1 MPSSGKR
8 NQPVDGDVTVKS
20 VDHTQ
25 TRKQKKEPKQ
35 KEVIRKQN
43 KKGSSPQ
50 KKSMNSREKKT
61 KTGNVNVNVNVL
73 DSLSTRMRGG
83 SENNKDDWRVRGG
96 GNDEDDKDDEWR
108 VRGGGTSENDKDD
121 WRVRGGGTGENDK
134 DDWRVRGGGNDEDD
148 KDENGDWRV
157 RGGKGRGRGRGRG
170 RGKGQATER
179 KTSNGP
185 CRIEGGNQTKG
196 GSVGSAIADG
206 GSKLI
211 VPFGLMLSQRVASH
225 FKDEGKTPLS
235 PKKSTTGG
243 SSTRRSSQKNSS
255 DSSGSRGSRGSSR
268 SQELSNNF
276 RKLTQSLA
284 EVMVGGG
291 KTRQKLEQGDI

>member
-1 MPSSGKR
+1 M
-8 NQPVDGDVTVKS
+8 KS

-61 KTGNVNVNVNVL
+61 KTGNVNVNGL

-83 SENNKDDWRVRGG
+83 SENN
-96 GNDEDDKDDEWR
+96 
-108 VRGGGTSENDKDD
+108 
-121 WRVRGGGTGENDK
+121 K

-157 RGGKGRGRGRGRG
+157 RGGKGRGRGRG
-170 RGKGQATER
+170 KGQATER

-185 CRIEGGNQTKG
+185 CRKEGGNRKKG

-235 PKKSTTGG
+235 PKQSMTGG
-243 SSTRRSSQKNSS
+243 SSTRRSSQKKSS
-255 DSSGSRGSRGSSR
+255 DSSR